1 MIKRILNFCKISIAS
16 APVFFVLN
24 LSVLLIMA
32 LSNLGV
38 SYSFKLATDT
48 ILYYQKA
55 GVYSVKVMVP
65 ILIFFLMIC
74 IGGNTENFQNMM
86 ITAYT
91 RKSKK
96 LFSKF
101 FLYKS
106 YKSKQDDFYNN
117 EFYDNYEF
125 VRKNMDNTTQITVT
139 IFNKLTMSSF
149 MLVLSSLA
157 ICYFDPIIL
166 VCIFILSL
174 VLIFINKY
182 IVKKRMALN
191 EEYINA
197 ERQENY
203 YRDLLSSRNHA
214 KELRI
219 FKLQSKFIEKWDKF
233 YKDYTV
239 SKYKFEVKATILSN
253 ISAIIQ
259 QVMTYGLTVYFLY
272 LVYTGKLAVGNFV
285 FLNRMMWSLTYS
297 VGNIINILSKD
308 LAENYQYVERYENF
322 TGKTNL
328 SMLKDIAETNLC
340 TSRKVKHNYGQTTEK
355 VKATSKVV
363 NTSTKYDTLKANDN
377 EEFESLAFE
386 NVCYK
391 YPHGDKNAVN
401 NLNFTLKKG
410 EVISI
415 LGYNGSGKST
425 FSKLMCGL
433 LEDYTGTIKL
443 NGRDIKTYDKESLYR
458 YFGIGFQDFT
468 RYSIP
473 LKENVAVGMVESFD
487 DENAI
492 NKAIEKGNLH
502 EVIKKLPNGI
512 DTVLGKE
519 YDKAGED
526 LSGGQWQ
533 RVILSRAYMGEPD
546 VLILDEPTA
555 AIDPIEE
562 MRMLNQF
569 KDIVKNKTALLIS
582 HRIGFARMSS
592 RICIMDGGKIIE
604 SGTHDELLK
613 IKGKYY
619 ELFTSQQ
626 ELYKEGDLSA

>member
-1 MIKRILNFCKISIAS
+1 MTKKILNFCKISIAS
-16 APVFFVLN
+16 APIFFIIN
-24 LSVLLIMA
+24 LSALLIMA
-32 LSNLGV
+32 LTALGI

-55 GVYSVKVMVP
+55 GVYSFKIMIP

-74 IGGNTENFQNMM
+74 IGGNTGNFENMM

-91 RKSKK
+91 RKAKK

-117 EFYDNYEF
+117 NFYDNYEF

-139 IFNKLTMSSF
+139 VFNKLTISSF
-149 MLVLSSLA
+149 KLILSALA
-157 ICYFDPIIL
+157 ISYFDPIIL
-166 VCIFILSL
+166 MCIFFLSL
-174 VLIFINKY
+174 ALIFVNKY
-182 IVKKRMALN
+182 VVKRRLALN

-197 ERQENY
+197 ERQGNY
-203 YRDLLSSRNHA
+203 YRDLLSSRKHA

-219 FKLQSKFIEKWDKF
+219 FRLQNKFLGKWDKW
-233 YKDYTV
+233 YKQYTI
-239 SKYKFEVKATILSN
+239 SKYKFEVKATLLSN
-253 ISAIIQ
+253 ISTILQ
-259 QVMTYGLTVYFLY
+259 QFMTYGLTVYFLF
-272 LVYTGKLAVGNFV
+272 LVYNGKLAVGEFV
-285 FLNRMMWSLTYS
+285 FLNSIMWSLTYS

-308 LAENYQYVERYENF
+308 LAENYQYVDRYENF
-322 TGKTNL
+322 TGKTSF
-328 SMLKDIAETNLC
+328 SMLKDISEP
-340 TSRKVKHNYGQTTEK
+340 
-355 VKATSKVV
+355 
-363 NTSTKYDTLKANDN
+363 TLKKTDDN
-377 EEFESLAFE
+377 ADFESLTFE

-391 YPHGDKNAVN
+391 YPHGENNAVT

-410 EVISI
+410 ETISI

-443 NGRDIKTYDKESLYR
+443 NGKDIKTYDKENLYR

-468 RYSIP
+468 RYSLS
-473 LKENVAVGMVESFD
+473 LKENIGVGMIENFN
-487 DENAI
+487 DEAQI
-492 NKAIEKGNLH
+492 NKAIEKGNLQA
-502 EVIKKLPNGI
+502 VIKRLPSGV
-512 DTVLGKE
+512 DTILGKE
-519 YDKAGED
+519 YDKTGED
-526 LSGGQWQ
+526 LSGGEWQ

-569 KDIVKNKTALLIS
+569 KDIVKDKTALLIS

-592 RICIMDGGKIIE
+592 RICIMDGGQIIE
-604 SGTHDELLK
+604 SGTHAELLK
-613 IKGKYY
+613 LRGKYY
-619 ELFTSQQ
+619 ELFTSQEQ
-626 ELYKEGDLSA
+626 LYKEGDVSA

>member
-1 MIKRILNFCKISIAS
+1 MFKRILNFCKISVAS
-16 APVFFVLN
+16 APGFFIIN
-24 LSVLLIMA
+24 ISALLIMA
-32 LSNLGV
+32 LAGLGI

-55 GVYSVKVMVP
+55 GVYSIKVMMP
-65 ILIFFLMIC
+65 ILFFFLMIC
-74 IGGNTENFQNMM
+74 IGGNTVNFENMM

-106 YKSKQDDFYNN
+106 YNSKQDDFYNN
-117 EFYDNYEF
+117 SFYDNYEF
-125 VRKNMDNTTQITVT
+125 VRKNMDNTTEITVT
-139 IFNKLTMSSF
+139 VFNKLAISSF
-149 MLVLSSLA
+149 KLILSALA
-157 ICYFDPIIL
+157 ISYFDTIIL
-166 VCIFILSL
+166 VCIFFLSL
-174 VLIFINKY
+174 ALIFINKY
-182 IVKKRMALN
+182 IVKRRMALN
-191 EEYINA
+191 EAYINA
-197 ERQENY
+197 ERQGNY
-203 YRDLLSSRNHA
+203 YRDLLSSRKHA

-219 FKLQSKFIEKWDKF
+219 FKLQNKFLQKWDKW
-233 YKDYTV
+233 YKEYTT

-253 ISAIIQ
+253 ISTIIQ
-259 QVMTYGLTVYFLY
+259 QFMTFGLTIYFLY
-272 LVYTGKLAVGNFV
+272 LVYTGKLAVGEFV
-285 FLNRMMWSLTYS
+285 FLNSIMWSLTYS
-297 VGNIINILSKD
+297 VGNIVNILSKD

-322 TGKTNL
+322 TGKTSL
-328 SMLKDIAETNLC
+328 SMLKNMSESN
-340 TSRKVKHNYGQTTEK
+340 
-355 VKATSKVV
+355 SKI
-363 NTSTKYDTLKANDN
+363 NNN
-377 EEFESLAFE
+377 IEEFKSLTFE

-391 YPHGDKNAVN
+391 YPHGHKNAVN

-443 NGRDIKTYDKESLYR
+443 NGKDIKNYDKESLYR

-468 RYSIP
+468 RYSIS
-473 LKENVAVGMVESFD
+473 LKENVAVGMIESFN
-487 DENAI
+487 DEKHI
-492 NKAIEKGNLH
+492 NKAIEKGNLQ
-502 EVIKKLPNGI
+502 EVIKKLPGGA
-512 DTVLGKE
+512 DTILGKE

-569 KDIVKNKTALLIS
+569 KDIVKDKTALLIS

-592 RICIMDGGKIIE
+592 RICIMDGGQIIE
-604 SGTHDELLK
+604 SGTHEELLK
-613 IKGKYY
+613 LRGKYY

-626 ELYKEGDLSA
+626 ELYKEGDVSA

>member
-1 MIKRILNFCKISIAS
+1 MFKRILNFCKISVAS
-16 APVFFVLN
+16 APGFFIIN
-24 LSVLLIMA
+24 ISALLIMA
-32 LSNLGV
+32 LAGLGI

-55 GVYSVKVMVP
+55 GVYSIKVMMP
-65 ILIFFLMIC
+65 ILFFFLMIC
-74 IGGNTENFQNMM
+74 IGGNTGNFENMM

-106 YKSKQDDFYNN
+106 YNSKQDDFYNN
-117 EFYDNYEF
+117 SFYDNYEF
-125 VRKNMDNTTQITVT
+125 VRKNMDNTTEITVT
-139 IFNKLTMSSF
+139 VFNKLAISSF
-149 MLVLSSLA
+149 KLILSALA
-157 ICYFDPIIL
+157 ISYFDTIIL
-166 VCIFILSL
+166 VCIFFLSL
-174 VLIFINKY
+174 ALIFINKY
-182 IVKKRMALN
+182 IVKRRMALN
-191 EEYINA
+191 EAYINA
-197 ERQENY
+197 ERQGNY
-203 YRDLLSSRNHA
+203 YRDLLSSRKHA

-219 FKLQSKFIEKWDKF
+219 FKLQNKFLQKWDKW
-233 YKDYTV
+233 YKEYTT

-253 ISAIIQ
+253 ISTIIQ
-259 QVMTYGLTVYFLY
+259 QFMTFGLTIYFLY
-272 LVYTGKLAVGNFV
+272 LVYTGKLAVGEFV
-285 FLNRMMWSLTYS
+285 FLNSIMWSLTYS
-297 VGNIINILSKD
+297 VGNIVNILSKD

-322 TGKTNL
+322 TGKTSL
-328 SMLKDIAETNLC
+328 SMLKNMSESN
-340 TSRKVKHNYGQTTEK
+340 
-355 VKATSKVV
+355 SKI
-363 NTSTKYDTLKANDN
+363 NNN
-377 EEFESLAFE
+377 IEEFKSLTFE

-391 YPHGDKNAVN
+391 YPHGHKNAVN

-425 FSKLMCGL
+425 FLKLMCGL

-443 NGRDIKTYDKESLYR
+443 NGKDIKNYDKESLYR

-468 RYSIP
+468 RYSIS
-473 LKENVAVGMVESFD
+473 LKENVAVGMIESFN
-487 DENAI
+487 DEKHI
-492 NKAIEKGNLH
+492 NKAIEKGNLQ
-502 EVIKKLPNGI
+502 EVIKKLPGGA
-512 DTVLGKE
+512 DTILGKE

-569 KDIVKNKTALLIS
+569 KDIVKDKTALLIS

-592 RICIMDGGKIIE
+592 RICIMDGGQIIE
-604 SGTHDELLK
+604 SGTHEELLK
-613 IKGKYY
+613 LRGKYY

-626 ELYKEGDLSA
+626 ELYKEGDVSA

>member
-1 MIKRILNFCKISIAS
+1 MFKRILNFCKISVAS
-16 APVFFVLN
+16 APGFFIIN
-24 LSVLLIMA
+24 ISALLIMA
-32 LSNLGV
+32 LAGLGI

-55 GVYSVKVMVP
+55 GVYSIKVMMP
-65 ILIFFLMIC
+65 ILFFFLMIC
-74 IGGNTENFQNMM
+74 IGGNTGNFENMM

-106 YKSKQDDFYNN
+106 YNSKQDDFYNN
-117 EFYDNYEF
+117 CFYDNYEF
-125 VRKNMDNTTQITVT
+125 VRKNMDNTTEITVT
-139 IFNKLTMSSF
+139 VFNKLAISSF
-149 MLVLSSLA
+149 KLILSALA
-157 ICYFDPIIL
+157 ISYFDTIIL
-166 VCIFILSL
+166 VCIFFLSL
-174 VLIFINKY
+174 ALIFINKY
-182 IVKKRMALN
+182 IVKRRMALN
-191 EEYINA
+191 EAYINA
-197 ERQENY
+197 ERQGNY
-203 YRDLLSSRNHA
+203 YRDLLSSRKHA

-219 FKLQSKFIEKWDKF
+219 FKLQNKFLQKWDKW
-233 YKDYTV
+233 YKEYTT

-253 ISAIIQ
+253 ISTIIQ
-259 QVMTYGLTVYFLY
+259 QFMTFGLTIYFLY
-272 LVYTGKLAVGNFV
+272 LVYTGKLAVGEFV
-285 FLNRMMWSLTYS
+285 FLNSIMWSLTYS
-297 VGNIINILSKD
+297 VGNIVNILSKD

-322 TGKTNL
+322 TGKTSL
-328 SMLKDIAETNLC
+328 SMLKNMSESN
-340 TSRKVKHNYGQTTEK
+340 
-355 VKATSKVV
+355 SKI
-363 NTSTKYDTLKANDN
+363 NNN
-377 EEFESLAFE
+377 IEEFKSLTFE

-391 YPHGDKNAVN
+391 YPHGHKNAVN

-443 NGRDIKTYDKESLYR
+443 NGKDIKNYDKESLYR

-468 RYSIP
+468 RYSIS
-473 LKENVAVGMVESFD
+473 LKENVAVGMIESFN
-487 DENAI
+487 DEKHI
-492 NKAIEKGNLH
+492 NKAIEKGNLQ
-502 EVIKKLPNGI
+502 EVIKKLPGGA
-512 DTVLGKE
+512 DTILGKE

-569 KDIVKNKTALLIS
+569 KDIVKDKTALLIS

-592 RICIMDGGKIIE
+592 RICIMDGGQIIE
-604 SGTHDELLK
+604 SGTHEELLK
-613 IKGKYY
+613 LRGKYY

-626 ELYKEGDLSA
+626 ELYKEGDVSA

>member
-16 APVFFVLN
+16 APAFFVVN

-32 LSNLGV
+32 LSRLGV
-38 SYSFKLATDT
+38 SYSFKWAADT
-48 ILYYQKA
+48 ILYYQKS
-55 GVYSVKVMVP
+55 GGNSVKVIIP
-65 ILIFFLMIC
+65 ILFFFLMIC
-74 IGGNTENFQNMM
+74 IGGNTGNFENMM

-106 YKSKQDDFYNN
+106 YNSKQDDFYNN
-117 EFYDNYEF
+117 NFYDNYEF
-125 VRKNMDNTTQITVT
+125 VRKNMDNTTKITVT
-139 IFNKLTMSSF
+139 VFNKLAISTFS
-149 MLVLSSLA
+149 LILSALA
-157 ICYFDPIIL
+157 ISYFDPIIL
-166 VCIFILSL
+166 VCILILSL
-174 VLIFINKY
+174 VLIFINRY
-182 IVKKRMALN
+182 IVKRRMALN
-191 EEYINA
+191 EAYINA
-197 ERQENY
+197 ERRGNY
-203 YRDLLSSRNHA
+203 YRELLSSRNHA

-219 FKLQSKFIEKWDKF
+219 FKLQNKFLKKWDKW
-233 YKDYTV
+233 YKEYTV

-253 ISAIIQ
+253 ISTILQ
-259 QVMTYGLTVYFLY
+259 QFMTYGLTIYFLY
-272 LVYTGKLAVGNFV
+272 LVYIDRLAVGDFV
-285 FLNRMMWSLTYS
+285 FLNSIMWSLTYS
-297 VGNIINILSKD
+297 IGYIVDVISKD

-322 TGKTNL
+322 TGKTSL
-328 SMLKDIAETNLC
+328 SMLKNISESKLKVNSDIP
-340 TSRKVKHNYGQTTEK
+340 
-355 VKATSKVV
+355 
-363 NTSTKYDTLKANDN
+363 
-377 EEFESLAFE
+377 EFVSLTFE

-391 YPHGDKNAVN
+391 YPHGEKNAVD

-443 NGRDIKTYDKESLYR
+443 NGKDIKSYDRESLYR

-468 RYSIP
+468 RYSVS

-487 DENAI
+487 DENQI
-492 NKAIEKGNLH
+492 KKAMEKGNLQ
-502 EVIKKLPNGI
+502 EVINKLPNGV
-512 DTVLGKE
+512 DTILGKE

-569 KDIVKNKTALLIS
+569 KDIVRGKTALLIS

-592 RICIMDGGKIIE
+592 RICIMDGGRIIE
-604 SGTHDELLK
+604 SGTHEELLK
-613 IKGKYY
+613 LKGKYY
-619 ELFTSQQ
+619 ELFTSQEQ
-626 ELYKEGDLSA
+626 LYKEGDLSA

>member
-1 MIKRILNFCKISIAS
+1 MFKRILNFCKISVAS
-16 APVFFVLN
+16 APGFFIIN
-24 LSVLLIMA
+24 ISVLLIMA
-32 LSNLGV
+32 LAGIGI

-55 GVYSVKVMVP
+55 GVYSIKVMMP
-65 ILIFFLMIC
+65 ILFFFLMIC
-74 IGGNTENFQNMM
+74 LGGNTRNFENMM

-91 RKSKK
+91 KRSKK

-117 EFYDNYEF
+117 SFYDNYEF
-125 VRKNMDNTTQITVT
+125 VRKNMDNTTEITVT
-139 IFNKLTMSSF
+139 VFNKFAMSSF
-149 MLVLSSLA
+149 KLILSALA
-157 ICYFDPIIL
+157 ISYFDPIIL
-166 VCIFILSL
+166 VCIFFLSL
-174 VLIFINKY
+174 ALIFINKY
-182 IVKKRMALN
+182 IVKRRMALN
-191 EEYINA
+191 ESYINA
-197 ERQENY
+197 ERQGNY
-203 YRDLLSSRNHA
+203 YRDLLSSRKHA

-219 FKLQSKFIEKWDKF
+219 FKLQNKFFQKWDKW
-233 YKDYTV
+233 YKEYTI

-253 ISAIIQ
+253 ISTIIQ
-259 QVMTYGLTVYFLY
+259 QFMTFGLTIYFLY
-272 LVYTGKLAVGNFV
+272 LVYTGKLAVGEFV
-285 FLNRMMWSLTYS
+285 FLNSIMWSLTYS
-297 VGNIINILSKD
+297 VGNIVNILSKD

-322 TGKTNL
+322 TGKTSL
-328 SMLKDIAETNLC
+328 SMLKNICESN
-340 TSRKVKHNYGQTTEK
+340 
-355 VKATSKVV
+355 SKI
-363 NTSTKYDTLKANDN
+363 NSNIEDFK
-377 EEFESLAFE
+377 SLTFE

-391 YPHGDKNAVN
+391 YPHGDKNAIN

-443 NGRDIKTYDKESLYR
+443 NDRNIKTYDKESLYR

-468 RYSIP
+468 RYSIS
-473 LKENVAVGMVESFD
+473 LKENVAVGMIESFN
-487 DENAI
+487 DEKHI
-492 NKAIEKGNLH
+492 NKAIEKGNLQ
-502 EVIKKLPNGI
+502 EVIKKLPGGV
-512 DTVLGKE
+512 DTILGKE

-569 KDIVKNKTALLIS
+569 KDIVKDKTALLIS

-592 RICIMDGGKIIE
+592 RICIMEGGQIIE
-604 SGTHDELLK
+604 SGTHEELLK
-613 IKGKYY
+613 LRGKYY

-626 ELYKEGDLSA
+626 ELYKEGDVSA

>member
-1 MIKRILNFCKISIAS
+1 MVKRILNFCKISIAS
-16 APVFFVLN
+16 APGFFIVN

-32 LSNLGV
+32 LAGV
-38 SYSFKLATDT
+38 GMGYSFKLATDT

-55 GVYSVKVMVP
+55 GVYSAKITIP

-74 IGGNTENFQNMM
+74 IGGNTNNFENMM

-106 YKSKQDDFYNN
+106 YNSKQDDFYSNS
-117 EFYDNYEF
+117 FYDNYEF

-139 IFNKLTMSSF
+139 VFNKLAISTF
-149 MLVLSSLA
+149 RFVLSALA
-157 ICYFDPIIL
+157 ISYFDPIVL
-166 VCIFILSL
+166 LCVFILSMIL
-174 VLIFINKY
+174 VFINKY
-182 IVKKRMALN
+182 IVKRRMALN
-191 EEYINA
+191 EAYINS
-197 ERQENY
+197 ERQGNY
-203 YRDLLSSRNHA
+203 YRDLLSSRKHA

-219 FKLQSKFIEKWDKF
+219 FKLQNKFLEKWDKH
-233 YKDYTV
+233 YKEYTV

-253 ISAIIQ
+253 ISTIIQ
-259 QVMTYGLTVYFLY
+259 QVMTYGLTIYFLY
-272 LVYTGKLAVGNFV
+272 LVYVGKLAVSEFV
-285 FLNRMMWSLTYS
+285 FLNYVMWALTYS
-297 VGNIINILSKD
+297 IGNIINILSKD

-322 TGKTNL
+322 TGKTDL
-328 SMLKDIAETNLC
+328 SMLKDIEETNL
-340 TSRKVKHNYGQTTEK
+340 KINEG
-355 VKATSKVV
+355 KA
-363 NTSTKYDTLKANDN
+363 
-377 EEFESLAFE
+377 EFESLTFE
-386 NVCYK
+386 NVSYK
-391 YPHGDKNAVN
+391 YPHGSKESVS

-410 EVISI
+410 EVISL

-443 NGRDIKTYDKESLYR
+443 NGKDIKNYDREDLYR

-468 RYSIP
+468 RYSIS
-473 LKENVAVGMVESFD
+473 LKENVGVGMIESFD
-487 DENAI
+487 DEKQI
-492 NKAIEKGNLH
+492 NKAVEKGNLQ
-502 EVIKKLPNGI
+502 EVIKKLPNGM
-512 DTVLGKE
+512 DTILGKE
-519 YDKAGED
+519 YDKDGED

-569 KDIVKNKTALLIS
+569 KDIVKDKTALLIS

-592 RICIMDGGKIIE
+592 RICIMDGGRIIE
-604 SGTHDELLK
+604 SGTHEELLK
-613 IKGKYY
+613 LKGKYY
-619 ELFTSQQ
+619 DLFTSQE
-626 ELYKEGDLSA
+626 ELYKDGDVSA

>member
-16 APVFFVLN
+16 APIFFMLN
-24 LSVLLIMA
+24 LSVLFIMA
-32 LSNLGV
+32 LANLGM

-55 GVYSVKVMVP
+55 GIYSAKVMIP

-74 IGGNTENFQNMM
+74 IGGNTKNFEDMM

-96 LFSKF
+96 LFTKF

-106 YKSKQDDFYNN
+106 YRFKQDDFYNN
-117 EFYDNYEF
+117 KFYDNYEF

-139 IFNKLTMSSF
+139 IFNKLTISSF
-149 MLVLSSLA
+149 MLVLSALA
-157 ICYFDPIIL
+157 ISYFDPIIL
-166 VCIFILSL
+166 MCMIFISL
-174 VLIFINKY
+174 ILIFINKY
-182 IVKKRMALN
+182 IVKKRMELN
-191 EEYINA
+191 EAYINA
-197 ERQENY
+197 ERQSNY

-219 FKLQSKFIEKWDKF
+219 FKLQNRFLQKWDKHYREF
-233 YKDYTV
+233 TL
-239 SKYKFEVKATILSN
+239 SKYRFEVKATILSN
-253 ISAIIQ
+253 ISTIIQ
-259 QVMTYGLTVYFLY
+259 QFMNYGLTVYFLY
-272 LVYTGKLAVGNFV
+272 LVYSGRLAVGNFV
-285 FLNRMMWSLTYS
+285 FLNQIIWSLTLS
-297 VGNIINILSKD
+297 IGNIVNILSKD
-308 LAENYQYVERYENF
+308 LAENYQYVERYEKF
-322 TGKTNL
+322 TGKTSL
-328 SMLKDIAETNLC
+328 LMLKNISEPI
-340 TSRKVKHNYGQTTEK
+340 
-355 VKATSKVV
+355 SKV
-363 NTSTKYDTLKANDN
+363 NDN
-377 EEFESLAFE
+377 EDFESLTFE

-391 YPHGDKNAVN
+391 YPHGDKNAIN

-433 LEDYTGTIKL
+433 LEDYTGTIML
-443 NGRDIKTYDKESLYR
+443 NGKDIKTYDKESLYK

-468 RYSIP
+468 RYSIS
-473 LKENVAVGMVESFD
+473 LKENVAVGMVESFN
-487 DENAI
+487 DEKHI
-492 NKAIEKGNLH
+492 NKAIEKGNLQ
-502 EVIKKLPNGI
+502 EVIKKLPNGL
-512 DTVLGKE
+512 DTMLGKE

-555 AIDPIEE
+555 AIDPLEE

-569 KDIVKNKTALLIS
+569 KNIVEDKTAILIS

-592 RICIMDGGKIIE
+592 RICIMDGGQIIE
-604 SGTHDELLK
+604 SGTHEELLK
-613 IKGKYY
+613 LKGRYY
-619 ELFTSQQ
+619 ELFTSQEQ
-626 ELYKEGDLSA
+626 LYKEGDISA

>member
-1 MIKRILNFCKISIAS
+1 MFKRILNFCKISIAS
-16 APVFFVLN
+16 APVFFVIN

-32 LSNLGV
+32 LAAVGM

-55 GVYSVKVMVP
+55 GIYSSKIMLP
-65 ILIFFLMIC
+65 ILFFFLMIC
-74 IGGNTENFQNMM
+74 IGGNTSNFENMM

-96 LFSKF
+96 LFAKL
-101 FLYKS
+101 FLFKS
-106 YKSKQDDFYNN
+106 YNTKQDDFYNN
-117 EFYDNYEF
+117 SFYDNYEF
-125 VRKNMDNTTQITVT
+125 VRKNMDNTSQITVT
-139 IFNKLTMSSF
+139 LFNKLAISVF
-149 MLVLSSLA
+149 RLVLSALA
-157 ICYFDPIIL
+157 ISYFDPMIL
-166 VCIFILSL
+166 VCIL
-174 VLIFINKY
+174 VLSVVLVFINRY
-182 IVKKRMALN
+182 IVKRRMALN
-191 EEYINA
+191 EAYINA
-197 ERQENY
+197 ERQGNY

-219 FKLQSKFIEKWDKF
+219 FKLQDRFLAKWDKW
-233 YKDYTV
+233 YKEYTV

-253 ISAIIQ
+253 VSEIIQ
-259 QVMTYGLTVYFLY
+259 QFMTYGLTVYFLY
-272 LVYTGKLAVGNFV
+272 LVYIGSLTVGNFV
-285 FLNRMMWSLTYS
+285 FLNRIMWFLTYS
-297 VGNIINILSKD
+297 IGNIIDILSKD

-322 TGKTNL
+322 TGKTSL
-328 SMLKDIAETNLC
+328 SMLEDISQHSLEIDD
-340 TSRKVKHNYGQTTEK
+340 S
-355 VKATSKVV
+355 
-363 NTSTKYDTLKANDN
+363 N
-377 EEFESLAFE
+377 EEFESLTFE

-391 YPHGDKNAVN
+391 YPHGEKNAVD

-443 NGRDIKTYDKESLYR
+443 NGKDIKTYDKESLYR

-468 RYSIP
+468 RYSIS
-473 LKENVAVGMVESFD
+473 LKENVAVGMIERFND
-487 DENAI
+487 GKHIE
-492 NKAIEKGNLH
+492 KAIEKGNLQ
-502 EVIKKLPNGI
+502 EVIKKLPDGV
-512 DTVLGKE
+512 DTILGKE

-533 RVILSRAYMGEPD
+533 RIILARAYMGEPD

-569 KDIVKNKTALLIS
+569 KDIVQDKTALMIS

-592 RICIMDGGKIIE
+592 RICIMDGGRIVE
-604 SGTHDELLK
+604 SGTHEELLK
-613 IKGKYY
+613 LGGKYY
-619 ELFTSQQ
+619 ELFTSQEQ
-626 ELYKEGDLSA
+626 LYKEGDLSA